1 MARDYTKY
9 SVKGLGENLNKRQLV
24 FKIVKD
30 YVEKNNPSFD
40 KITSVFKD
48 EIQGSKGFIKKLA
61 KVKDPKRFN
70 IKIPLKIKYGVEV
83 VVSNQWGSENINVFL
98 VLAKKLK
105 YKVTSEQPVAA
116 EKDDSNN
123 TRSIQVSKEV
133 SDLISEASPYE
144 LDEILAKVL
153 NKEEVISLDF
163 LPYLREVIE
172 FGEFCGVE
180 LSEDYFDSDQQI
192 EFCNDKITDILSEAE
207 EKTEGY
213 GDINEYK
220 EEWGK
225 LLNIASSKSD
235 GKSIEY
241 HMHIAKQVNPQF
253 EITPFTDF
261 GDLRVLADKHFQ
273 KAIDHPEIDFSDI
286 KELLSLLDSENYV
299 NDSLFEKCLNI
310 GFEHANNFDH
320 YFALCFNT
328 DGQQIAKGNN
338 FTKALDGCKANL
350 SDALEYSI
358 DEISMLNKFLPTIG
372 YDPLEIPEKD
382 TSNNYKVSLPNDLLS
397 DWKLEWGSFI
407 NINLQNGPEHETDN
421 FTISLYMNERVIIG
435 VDKDQEWGYD
445 ESKPSTKYFSDFAE
459 LWDQNLDD
467 YASIANIF
475 ITDKFGVTIC
485 DVAWHTGLDYI
496 NDGELPEGMSEDI
509 FESIF
514 TGTLF
519 SRLYKILKE
528 LD

>member
-9 SVKGLGENLNKRQLV
+9 SIKGLGENLNKRQLV

-40 KITSVFKD
+40 KLTSVFKD

-70 IKIPLKIKYGVEV
+70 MKMPLKIKYGVEV
-83 VVSNQWGSENINVFL
+83 VVSNQWGSENINIFL

-105 YKVTSEQPVAA
+105 YKVTSEQTQAV
-116 EKDDSNN
+116 EKDDSDN
-123 TRSIQVSKEV
+123 TPSIKVSKEV
-133 SDLISEASPYE
+133 SDLIREASPYE

-172 FGEFCGVE
+172 FGKFCGVE
-180 LSEDYFDSDQQI
+180 LSEDYFDTNQQI
-192 EFCNDKITDILSEAE
+192 EFCNDKMTDIGIEAE
-207 EKTEGY
+207 AKTEGY
-213 GDINEYK
+213 GDISEYK

-235 GKSIEY
+235 GKSVEY
-241 HMHIAKQVNPQF
+241 HMHIARQVNPKF
-253 EITPFTDF
+253 KITPFTDF
-261 GDLRVLADKHFQ
+261 GDIRVLADKHFQ
-273 KAIDHPEIDFSDI
+273 KAIDHPEIYFSDI
-286 KELLSLLDSENYV
+286 KELLSLLDGENYV

-310 GFEHANNFDH
+310 GFEHADSFDH
-320 YFALCFNT
+320 YFALCFDT
-328 DGQQIAKGNN
+328 EGKQIAKGNN

-350 SDALEYSI
+350 SDALEYSTN
-358 DEISMLNKFLPTIG
+358 EISMLNKFLPTIG

-382 TSNNYKVSLPNDLLS
+382 TSNNHKIPLPNDILT

-407 NINLQNGPEHETDN
+407 HISLQNGPEHETDN
-421 FTISLYMNERVIIG
+421 FAISLYMNERVIIG
-435 VDKDQEWGYD
+435 IDKDQEWGFD

-467 YASIANIF
+467 YASVANI
-475 ITDKFGVTIC
+475 IIEDKFGFMIC
-485 DVAWHTGLDYI
+485 DVGWHTGLDYI
-496 NDGELPEGMSEDI
+496 DDGELPQGMSEEV

>member
-1 MARDYTKY
+1 LW
-9 SVKGLGENLNKRQLV
+9 S
-24 FKIVKD
+24 
-30 YVEKNNPSFD
+30 
-40 KITSVFKD
+40 
-48 EIQGSKGFIKKLA
+48 
-61 KVKDPKRFN
+61 
-70 IKIPLKIKYGVEV
+70 
-83 VVSNQWGSENINVFL
+83 
-98 VLAKKLK
+98 
-105 YKVTSEQPVAA
+105 
-116 EKDDSNN
+116 
-123 TRSIQVSKEV
+123 
-133 SDLISEASPYE
+133 
-144 LDEILAKVL
+144 
-153 NKEEVISLDF
+153 
-163 LPYLREVIE
+163 
-172 FGEFCGVE
+172 E
-180 LSEDYFDSDQQI
+180 LSEDYFDTNQQI
-192 EFCNDKITDILSEAE
+192 EFCNDKMTDIGIEAE
-207 EKTEGY
+207 AKTEGY

-235 GKSIEY
+235 GKSVDY
-241 HMHIAKQVNPQF
+241 HMHIAQQVNPKF

-273 KAIDHPEIDFSDI
+273 KAIDHPEIYFSDI
-286 KELLSLLDSENYV
+286 KELLSLLDGENYV

-310 GFEHANNFDH
+310 GFEHADSFDH

-328 DGQQIAKGNN
+328 EGKQIAKGNN
-338 FTKALDGCKANL
+338 FTKALDGCKAKL
-350 SDALEYSI
+350 SDALEYST

-382 TSNNYKVSLPNDLLS
+382 TSNNYKIPLPNDLLS

-407 NINLQNGPEHETDN
+407 RINLQNGPEHETDN

-435 VDKDQEWGYD
+435 VDKDQEWGFD

-467 YASIANIF
+467 YASIAT
-475 ITDKFGVTIC
+475 ITIEDKFGFMIC
-485 DVAWHTGLDYI
+485 EAAWHTGLDYMD
-496 NDGELPEGMSEDI
+496 DGELPEGMSEDV

>member
-9 SVKGLGENLNKRQLV
+9 TEKGLGENFNKRQLV
-24 FKIVKD
+24 FKIVKN
-30 YVEKNNPSFD
+30 YVEKNKPSFD
-40 KITSVFKD
+40 ELTAVFKD
-48 EIQGSKGFIKKLA
+48 EIQGSKGFIRKAA
-61 KVKDPKRFN
+61 KVEDPKRFN
-70 IKIPLKIKYGVEV
+70 TKMPLKIKYGVEV
-83 VVSNQWGSENINVFL
+83 VVSNQWGSKNIDAFL
-98 VLAKKLK
+98 SLAKKLK
-105 YKVTSEQPVAA
+105 YKVTSEQPQVV

-123 TRSIQVSKEV
+123 TPSIKVSKEV
-133 SDLISEASPYE
+133 SDLISEASPYGM
-144 LDEILAKVL
+144 DEILAKVL

-172 FGEFCGVE
+172 FGRFCGVE

-235 GKSIEY
+235 GKSVDY
-241 HMHIAKQVNPQF
+241 HMHIARQVNPQF
-253 EITPFTDF
+253 EITPFIDF
-261 GDLRVLADKHFQ
+261 GDIRVLADKHFQ
-273 KAIDHPEIDFSDI
+273 KAIDHPEIYFSDI

-299 NDSLFEKCLNI
+299 NDSLFEKCLNR
-310 GFEHANNFDH
+310 GFEDADNFDS

-328 DGQQIAKGNN
+328 EGQQIAKGNN

-350 SDALEYSI
+350 AEALEHSTH
-358 DEISMLNKFLPTIG
+358 EISMLNKFLPTIG

-382 TSNNYKVSLPNDLLS
+382 TSNNYKMPLPNDLLS

-407 NINLQNGPEHETDN
+407 RINLQNGPEHETDN

-435 VDKDQEWGYD
+435 VDKDQGWGFD
-445 ESKPSTKYFSDFAE
+445 ESKPSTKYFSNFAE

-467 YASIANIF
+467 YASVATISIE
-475 ITDKFGVTIC
+475 DKSGIMIC
-485 DVAWHTGLDYI
+485 EAGWHTGLDYMD
-496 NDGELPEGMSEDI
+496 DGELPEGMSEDV

>member
-70 IKIPLKIKYGVEV
+70 IKMPLKIKYGVEV

-225 LLNIASSKSD
+225 LQN
-235 GKSIEY
+235 SI
-241 HMHIAKQVNPQF
+241 
-253 EITPFTDF
+253 
-261 GDLRVLADKHFQ
+261 
-273 KAIDHPEIDFSDI
+273 
-286 KELLSLLDSENYV
+286 
-299 NDSLFEKCLNI
+299 C
-310 GFEHANNFDH
+310 
-320 YFALCFNT
+320 
-328 DGQQIAKGNN
+328 
-338 FTKALDGCKANL
+338 
-350 SDALEYSI
+350 
-358 DEISMLNKFLPTIG
+358 
-372 YDPLEIPEKD
+372 
-382 TSNNYKVSLPNDLLS
+382 
-397 DWKLEWGSFI
+397 
-407 NINLQNGPEHETDN
+407 
-421 FTISLYMNERVIIG
+421 
-435 VDKDQEWGYD
+435 
-445 ESKPSTKYFSDFAE
+445 
-459 LWDQNLDD
+459 
-467 YASIANIF
+467 
-475 ITDKFGVTIC
+475 
-485 DVAWHTGLDYI
+485 
-496 NDGELPEGMSEDI
+496 
-509 FESIF
+509 
-514 TGTLF
+514 
-519 SRLYKILKE
+519 
-528 LD
+528 

>member
-9 SVKGLGENLNKRQLV
+9 SIKGLGENLNKRQLV

-40 KITSVFKD
+40 KLTSVFKD

-70 IKIPLKIKYGVEV
+70 MKMPLKIKYGVEV
-83 VVSNQWGSENINVFL
+83 VVSNQWGSENINIFL

-105 YKVTSEQPVAA
+105 YKVTSEQPQAV
-116 EKDDSNN
+116 EKDDSVN
-123 TRSIQVSKEV
+123 TPSIKVSKEV

-172 FGEFCGVE
+172 FGKFCGVE
-180 LSEDYFDSDQQI
+180 LSEDYFDTNQQI
-192 EFCNDKITDILSEAE
+192 EFCNDKMTDIGIEAE
-207 EKTEGY
+207 AKTEGY
-213 GDINEYK
+213 GDISEYK

-235 GKSIEY
+235 GKSVEY
-241 HMHIAKQVNPQF
+241 HMHIARQVNPKF
-253 EITPFTDF
+253 KITPFTDF
-261 GDLRVLADKHFQ
+261 GDMRVLADKHFQ
-273 KAIDHPEIDFSDI
+273 KAIDHPEIYFSDI
-286 KELLSLLDSENYV
+286 KELLSLLDGENYV

-310 GFEHANNFDH
+310 GFEHADNFDN
-320 YFALCFNT
+320 YFALCFDT
-328 DGQQIAKGNN
+328 EGKQIAKGNN

-350 SDALEYSI
+350 SDALEYSTN
-358 DEISMLNKFLPTIG
+358 EISMLNKFLPTIG

-382 TSNNYKVSLPNDLLS
+382 TSNNHKIPLPNDILA

-407 NINLQNGPEHETDN
+407 HISLQNGPEHETDN
-421 FTISLYMNERVIIG
+421 FAISLYMNERVIIG
-435 VDKDQEWGYD
+435 IDKDQEWGFD

-467 YASIANIF
+467 YASVANI
-475 ITDKFGVTIC
+475 IIEDKFGFMIC
-485 DVAWHTGLDYI
+485 DVGWHTGLDYI
-496 NDGELPEGMSEDI
+496 DDGELPQGMSEEV

>member
-9 SVKGLGENLNKRQLV
+9 SIKGLGENLNKRQLV

-40 KITSVFKD
+40 NITSVFKD

-70 IKIPLKIKYGVEV
+70 MKMPLKIKYGVEV

-105 YKVTSEQPVAA
+105 YKVTSEQPQAV
-116 EKDDSNN
+116 EKDDSDN
-123 TRSIQVSKEV
+123 TPSIKVSKEV
-133 SDLISEASPYE
+133 SDLIREASPYE
-144 LDEILAKVL
+144 LEEILAKVL

-172 FGEFCGVE
+172 FGKFCGVE
-180 LSEDYFDSDQQI
+180 LSEDYFDTDQQI
-192 EFCNDKITDILSEAE
+192 EFCNDKMTDIGIEAE
-207 EKTEGY
+207 AKTEGY
-213 GDINEYK
+213 GDISEYK
-220 EEWGK
+220 VEWGK

-235 GKSIEY
+235 GKSVEY
-241 HMHIAKQVNPQF
+241 HMHIARQVNPKF
-253 EITPFTDF
+253 KITPFTDF
-261 GDLRVLADKHFQ
+261 GDIRVLADKHFQ
-273 KAIDHPEIDFSDI
+273 KAIDHPEIYFSDI
-286 KELLSLLDSENYV
+286 KELLSLLDGENYV
-299 NDSLFEKCLNI
+299 NDSLFEKCLSI
-310 GFEHANNFDH
+310 GFEHANSFDH

-328 DGQQIAKGNN
+328 EGKQIAKGNN
-338 FTKALDGCKANL
+338 FTRALDGCKANL
-350 SDALEYSI
+350 SDALEYSTN
-358 DEISMLNKFLPTIG
+358 EISMLNKFLPTIG

-382 TSNNYKVSLPNDLLS
+382 TSNNHKILLPNDILT

-407 NINLQNGPEHETDN
+407 HISLQNGPEHETDN
-421 FTISLYMNERVIIG
+421 FAISLYMNERVIIG
-435 VDKDQEWGYD
+435 IDKDQEWGFD

-467 YASIANIF
+467 YASVANI
-475 ITDKFGVTIC
+475 IIEDKFGFMIC
-485 DVAWHTGLDYI
+485 DVGWHTGLDYI
-496 NDGELPEGMSEDI
+496 DDGELPQGMSEEV